1 MKFDHPRF
9 GPSYAQYTSLPP
21 PQLDDPIAALKA
33 SVPADCHNR
42 TQQLSNSNMI
52 AQVVANSAA
61 LPPPPS
67 SDSQDVMSTAVV
79 SAGGGQNPSLDDD
92 KDLTPKRLHVSN
104 IPFRFRDPDLR
115 QMFGKYGPILD
126 VEIIFNERGS
136 KGFGFV
142 TFCGAADAERAR
154 EELHGSIIEGRK
166 VEVNNATARVQTK
179 KPATPGVGGSGGGV
193 TPQQLAIANVPA
205 AALSGLPGVAN
216 MAAAALRGAA
226 ITRGRLIRGYPAAA
240 AQAMSAAAAAASLPL
255 QLQQLQQLQQLGQLG
270 QLGMYPAAAL
280 GGGGGLL
287 YGYADPLAQFGLS
300 AGPPQLTA
308 AAGHPGL
315 LAAPGGFDPRLLQVQ
330 YFHYFDYSPFIHC
343 CLRVIIKYS
352 ILIVLCF

>member
-1 MKFDHPRF
+1 MKFETPRF
-9 GPSYAQYTSLPP
+9 GPSYVQYE
-21 PQLDDPIAALKA
+21 DPIAALKA
-33 SVPADCHNR
+33 SASSSADCHH
-42 TQQLSNSNMI
+42 QLNMI
-52 AQVVANSAA
+52 AQANNSSALSTSSSSVVATVE
-61 LPPPPS
+61 
-67 SDSQDVMSTAVV
+67 DMSTAVV
-79 SAGGGQNPSLDDD
+79 TADGGQLAE

-142 TFCGAADAERAR
+142 TFCGAADADRAR

-179 KPATPGVGGSGGGV
+179 KPV
-193 TPQQLAIANVPA
+193 TA
-205 AALSGLPGVAN
+205 AAVGAPQMAVSTLPALTGLPGVAN

-240 AQAMSAAAAAASLPL
+240 AQAMSAAAAAATLPF
-255 QLQQLQQLQQLGQLG
+255 QQLQQLQQLGQLG
-270 QLGMYPAAAL
+270 QLSQLGVYPAAAL
-280 GGGGGLL
+280 GGGLL

-300 AGPPQLTA
+300 AGPPQLSA
-308 AAGHPGL
+308 AAAHPGL
-315 LAAPGGFDPRLLQVQ
+315 LAAPAGFDPRLLQV
-330 YFHYFDYSPFIHC
+330 H
-343 CLRVIIKYS
+343 
-352 ILIVLCF
+352 

>member
-1 MKFDHPRF
+1 MKFEKRLF
-9 GPSYAQYTSLPP
+9 GTTSYEQYE
-21 PQLDDPIAALKA
+21 DPIAALKA
-33 SVPADCHNR
+33 ATFSAPFDCQPPFVN
-42 TQQLSNSNMI
+42 TSNSNSMI
-52 AQVVANSAA
+52 AQANSGVVGT
-61 LPPPPS
+61 LSTTS
-67 SDSQDVMSTAVV
+67 SSAIGGGDAQDVMSTAVV
-79 SAGGGQNPSLDDD
+79 TADMGD
-92 KDLTPKRLHVSN
+92 KDLSPKRLHVSN

-142 TFCGAADAERAR
+142 TFTASADAERAR

-179 KPATPGVGGSGGGV
+179 KPATPTAIGG
-193 TPQQLAIANVPA
+193 PPA
-205 AALSGLPGVAN
+205 VAALPALNGMPGVAN

-240 AQAMSAAAAAASLPL
+240 AQAMSAAHAAAALPQL
-255 QLQQLQQLQQLGQLG
+255 QHLQQLQQLQ

-280 GGGGGLL
+280 GGGLL
-287 YGYADPLAQFGLS
+287 YGYAAADPLAQFGLT
-300 AGPPQLTA
+300 AGPPHQLS

-315 LAAPGGFDPRLLQVQ
+315 LAAPGGIDPRLLQV
-330 YFHYFDYSPFIHC
+330 I
-343 CLRVIIKYS
+343 
-352 ILIVLCF
+352 